1 MTMETNLPLSY
12 RSLFGVTGFARLA
25 SGAFLARTGSQMW
38 QITLVLFTLQTYH
51 SPELTGIAVFWSI
64 VPGLLV
70 SPIAGALLDRHG
82 RARMIILDYAVACA
96 SMALLVLLGSR
107 GLLPFPALV
116 AIAAFSSLTGPLS
129 ASGTR
134 SLFPMVVPS
143 TLWDRANAVDSGSMA
158 LSSVAGPALAG
169 VLVARIG
176 GYQTFLVSAIF
187 FGLAAVIISGV
198 AEPKL
203 ASDRMAAP
211 LLRSA
216 LEGFLYTIRHRTLRG
231 VMYTFWLANM
241 MGGIL
246 TIALPVMVLQ
256 SFHAGTDAAGGLWAI
271 SGVATV
277 IAGFFIGRRSTVGRE
292 RQTVAVGMV
301 CLAAGMAVM
310 IIPQSVPALIAGMV
324 VSSIGFGAIDIGL
337 FALRQRRL
345 DPAWFGRALAVSMS
359 LNFAATP
366 VGSIIAGPLVAY
378 SIPLALTLATLAA
391 LLGAPVV
398 LLTVPRDDART
409 AG

>member
-1 MTMETNLPLSY
+1 MTLETNLPLSY
-12 RSLFGVTGFARLA
+12 RSLFGVTGFPRLA
-25 SGAFLARTGSQMW
+25 IGAFLARTGSQMW
-38 QITLVLFTLQTYH
+38 QITLVLFTLQMYH

-64 VPGLLV
+64 VPGLVV

-82 RARMIILDYAVACA
+82 RTRMIILDYAVACA

-107 GLLPFPALV
+107 GLLPFPVLV
-116 AIAAFSSLTGPLS
+116 LIAAFSSLTGPLS

-134 SLFPMVVPS
+134 SLFPMVVPPA
-143 TLWDRANAVDSGSMA
+143 LWDRANAVDSGSMA
-158 LSSVAGPALAG
+158 LSAVAGPALAG
-169 VLVARIG
+169 ILVARIG
-176 GYQTFLVSAIF
+176 GYQTFLISAIF
-187 FGLAAVIISGV
+187 FGLAAVILFGV

-203 ASDRMAAP
+203 AGDRTVSP

-216 LEGFLYTIRHRTLRG
+216 LEGFLYTIRHPTLRG

-256 SFHAGTDAAGGLWAI
+256 SFHAGTDAAGALWAV

-277 IAGFFIGRRSTVGRE
+277 IAGFFIGRGSTLGRE

-301 CLAAGMAVM
+301 CLSAGMAVM
-310 IIPQSVPALIAGMV
+310 IIPHSVPALIAGMV
-324 VSSIGFGAIDIGL
+324 VSGIGFGAIDIGL

-378 SIPLALTLATLAA
+378 SIPLALTIAA
-391 LLGAPVV
+391 FASLLGAPVV
-398 LLTVPRDDART
+398 MLTVPRDDAR
-409 AG
+409 AGG